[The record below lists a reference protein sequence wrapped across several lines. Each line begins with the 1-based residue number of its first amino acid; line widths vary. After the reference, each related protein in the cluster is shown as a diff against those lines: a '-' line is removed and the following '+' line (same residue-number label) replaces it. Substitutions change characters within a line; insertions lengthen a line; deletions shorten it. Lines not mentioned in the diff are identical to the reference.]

1 MRGHC
6 RDCKAPISPGYLV
19 VELITGA
26 LFLLATPISDYPGHA
41 EILHLRIL
49 LVGLIFTDA
58 ETQLLPDKLTLPG
71 LVAGLLFS
79 LVVPV
84 NDLLSKMLFGVIY
97 QPASGASNPWLSL
110 LQALMGPRWERRFY
124 TVRERFI
131 CGARR
136 RGHGLRRCQADG
148 DGGRV
153 PRNTTDHLHP
163 FQRIDRWLAC
173 WNMDSAGGLD
183 QAHPTANGPT
193 SRDAKLSPASRMGIS
208 QHRSAALSHAIW
220 RVSRQHGHGCFVLR
234 QPVFSLV
241 LEVAV
246 KMLSNPIVVRMAVVL
261 FVTGFAFWVATLL
274 LRRMRR
280 LLTEESFSIDAAPEP
295 EQFPMRTYN
304 AVIQQLKQQKHELL
318 SLQQVERRRA
328 KTSENIS
335 AAVLSNLSSGV
346 LFLTTN
352 GLVRN
357 ANTAA
362 KTILGFASPIGMSVG
377 EVFRGAKVSSS
388 SSRGSLETL
397 ASVVQASLRTQ
408 AASRSVEAD
417 YVTPTGEQRIF
428 EITISPVYTPSGETL
443 GAACLITDKTEFALI
458 QRLHELRG
466 EMSAEMALALRNSV
480 ATISSYAQ
488 QLAVSRDPTVVRQL
502 AVDIVS
508 EAADLDHNIGG
519 FLAGGKAAKAAGA

>member
-1 MRGHC
+1 
-6 RDCKAPISPGYLV
+6 
-19 VELITGA
+19 
-26 LFLLATPISDYPGHA
+26 
-41 EILHLRIL
+41 
-49 LVGLIFTDA
+49 
-58 ETQLLPDKLTLPG
+58 
-71 LVAGLLFS
+71 
-79 LVVPV
+79 
-84 NDLLSKMLFGVIY
+84 
-97 QPASGASNPWLSL
+97 
-110 LQALMGPRWERRFY
+110 
-124 TVRERFI
+124 
-131 CGARR
+131 
-136 RGHGLRRCQADG
+136 
-148 DGGRV
+148 
-153 PRNTTDHLHP
+153 
-163 FQRIDRWLAC
+163 
-173 WNMDSAGGLD
+173 
-183 QAHPTANGPT
+183 
-193 SRDAKLSPASRMGIS
+193 
-208 QHRSAALSHAIW
+208 
-220 RVSRQHGHGCFVLR
+220 
-234 QPVFSLV
+234 
-241 LEVAV
+241 
-246 KMLSNPIVVRMAVVL
+246 MLSNPIVVRMAIVL
-261 FVTGFAFWVATLL
+261 FTTAFAFWVATLL

-280 LLTEESFSIDAAPEP
+280 LLTEESFPES

-388 SSRGSLETL
+388 SSRGSMETL

-417 YVTPTGEQRIF
+417 YVTPAGEQRIF
-428 EITISPVYTPSGETL
+428 EITISPVYTPSRETL

-458 QRLHELRG
+458 QRLDELRG

-488 QLAVSRDPTVVRQL
+488 QLAVSRDPTMVRQL

-508 EAADLDHNIGG
+508 EAADLDHTIGG
-519 FLAGGKAAKAAGA
+519 FLAGGTAAKAARA

>member
-1 MRGHC
+1 
-6 RDCKAPISPGYLV
+6 
-19 VELITGA
+19 
-26 LFLLATPISDYPGHA
+26 
-41 EILHLRIL
+41 
-49 LVGLIFTDA
+49 
-58 ETQLLPDKLTLPG
+58 
-71 LVAGLLFS
+71 
-79 LVVPV
+79 
-84 NDLLSKMLFGVIY
+84 
-97 QPASGASNPWLSL
+97 
-110 LQALMGPRWERRFY
+110 
-124 TVRERFI
+124 
-131 CGARR
+131 
-136 RGHGLRRCQADG
+136 
-148 DGGRV
+148 
-153 PRNTTDHLHP
+153 
-163 FQRIDRWLAC
+163 
-173 WNMDSAGGLD
+173 
-183 QAHPTANGPT
+183 
-193 SRDAKLSPASRMGIS
+193 
-208 QHRSAALSHAIW
+208 
-220 RVSRQHGHGCFVLR
+220 
-234 QPVFSLV
+234 
-241 LEVAV
+241 V

-397 ASVVQASLRTQ
+397 ASVVQASLRAQ

-417 YVTPTGEQRIF
+417 YVTPAGEQRIF

-443 GAACLITDKTEFALI
+443 GAACLIADKTEFALI

-488 QLAVSRDPTVVRQL
+488 QLAVSRDPTLVRQL

-508 EAADLDHNIGG
+508 EAADLDHTIGG